1 MKINTELL
9 RETALFVKQYLHEN
23 LTDKCSFH
31 NYEHTENIVR
41 YCDAIGLSMDLG
53 KQDLMIL
60 HLAAWFQETG
70 FCSHPQN
77 HEEVSAS
84 IAMDYFKEKGLEEE
98 TIHTIAECILSTRS
112 PQQPVSLSAQVLC
125 DANMYYMADKN
136 YLYKIE
142 NLRLESAELFNIKFT
157 DEEWLLENINK
168 LNNHFFFT
176 SSARKLFDKD
186 KEKLKQKLNDQY
198 NILHKF
204 QTEINNP
211 LNTLSN
217 SNDIP
222 SYLEVDI
229 KLERGV
235 ETLFKIT
242 ARRHMELA
250 TLAHDKANLI
260 ISINAIIFSIV
271 LSVLVVKLDEHSYL
285 IFPTL
290 SLILTSVITIVIA
303 ILSTR
308 PRILKDTSSHDQKH
322 ALIQEKNIL
331 FFGHFTKMPLNEFE
345 LAMKKT
351 YNNRELLYESLS
363 KDIYYQGVILVWK
376 YKYITISYNIFLVGF
391 IVSIIAF
398 IVAFALH

>member
-9 RETALFVKQYLHEN
+9 RETALFVKQYLNEN

-31 NYEHTENIVR
+31 NYDHTENIVR
-41 YCDAIGLSMDLG
+41 YCDAIGMSMDLG
-53 KQDLMIL
+53 KQDLMTL

-84 IAMDYFKEKGLEEE
+84 IARDFFTEKGLDEE
-98 TIHTIAECILSTRS
+98 TINSIAECILSTRK
-112 PQQPVSLSAQVLC
+112 PQQPVSLIAQVLC

-142 NLRLESAELFNIKFT
+142 KLRLELAELFNTTFT

-168 LNNHFFFT
+168 LNNHFYFT

-186 KEKLKQKLNDQY
+186 KEKLKLKLNDQY

-204 QTEINNP
+204 QNEINNP
-211 LNTLSN
+211 LNTLPN
-217 SNDIP
+217 STDNS
-222 SYLEVDI
+222 SYFENGI

-235 ETLFKIT
+235 ETLFRIT

-250 TLAHDKANLI
+250 TMAHDKANLI
-260 ISINAIIFSIV
+260 ISINAIIFSII
-271 LSVLVVKLDEHSYL
+271 LSVLVVKLDEHPYL

-290 SLILTSVITIVIA
+290 SLVLTSVFTIVIA

-308 PRILKDTSSHDQKH
+308 PRILKDTSNHDQKH
-322 ALIQEKNIL
+322 ALAQERNIL
-331 FFGHFTKMPLNEFE
+331 FFGHFTKMPLDEFE
-345 LAMKKT
+345 MALKEIYK
-351 YNNRELLYESLS
+351 NREQLYQSLT
-363 KDIYYQGVILVWK
+363 KDIYYQGIILVWK
-376 YKYITISYNIFLVGF
+376 YKYITISYNVFLFGF
-391 IVSIIAF
+391 IVSITAF

>member
-41 YCDAIGLSMDLG
+41 YCDALGLNMDLG
-53 KQDLMIL
+53 KQDLMTL

-70 FCSHPQN
+70 FCSNPQN
-77 HEEVSAS
+77 QEEVSAN
-84 IAMDYFKEKGLEEE
+84 IARDYFKEKGLDEE
-98 TIHTIAECILSTRS
+98 TINTITECILSTRS
-112 PQQPVSLSAQVLC
+112 PQQPVSLIAQVLC
-125 DANMYYMADKN
+125 DANMYYLADKN
-136 YLYKIE
+136 FLSKIE
-142 NLRLESAELFNIKFT
+142 KLRLELLSLYNTKYT

-168 LNNHFFFT
+168 LNNHFYFT
-176 SSARKLFDKD
+176 SSARKLFEKD
-186 KEKLKQKLNDQY
+186 KEKIKQKLNDQY

-211 LNTLSN
+211 LNTVPNL
-217 SNDIP
+217 NDNLP
-222 SYLEVDI
+222 NHEGDM

-235 ETLFKIT
+235 ETLFRIT

-250 TLAHDKANLI
+250 TMAHDKANLI
-260 ISINAIIFSIV
+260 ISINAIIFSII

-290 SLILTSVITIVIA
+290 SLILTCVTTIVIA
-303 ILSTR
+303 ITTTR
-308 PRILKDTSSHDQKH
+308 PRILKDTNNHDQKH
-322 ALIQEKNIL
+322 ANTQERNIL
-331 FFGHFTKMPLNEFE
+331 FFGHFTKMSLDEFE
-345 LAMKKT
+345 LALKKT

-363 KDIYYQGVILVWK
+363 KDIYYQGKILVWK
-376 YKYITISYNIFLVGF
+376 YKYISISYNVFLIGF

-398 IVAFALH
+398 ILAFAFH